1 MGSPPRVL
9 VVDDEAQVRLLLSL
23 AFEFEGFEVALA
35 SDGDEAVTEAV
46 RFGPDAVILDIMM
59 PRVDGLTALLD
70 LRNSPETEDVP
81 VLLLSAK
88 AHTAD
93 ITIGLRA
100 GAADYLTKPF
110 DTDDLVARTR
120 RAIDKAA
127 APA

>member
-1 MGSPPRVL
+1 MSTPPRVL
-9 VVDDEAQVRLLLSL
+9 VVDDEAQVRLLVSL
-23 AFEFEGFEVALA
+23 AFELEGFEVAVA
-35 SDGDEAVTEAV
+35 TDGEEAVTEAA

-59 PRVDGLTALLD
+59 PKVDGLTALLD
-70 LRNSPETEDVP
+70 LRSQAETADVP

-93 ITIGLRA
+93 ITIGMRA

-110 DTDDLVARTR
+110 DTEDLVARTR
-120 RAIDKAA
+120 LAIDRAT